1 MCECDDRGT
10 QLDYDDGNWCYLKEA
25 PCELHTGDVVGDNGD
40 NGDPWARCQVNGD
53 FQVECP
59 TNMPEGNNSSS
70 QKLDMVIL
78 DLTLYISIIN
88 KIGKTVFLSILSK
101 KGMPVMKEN
110 VGV

>member
-1 MCECDDRGT
+1 MAYFHIFAGPMCECDDRGT

-70 QKLDMVIL
+70 QNLDMFIL
-78 DLTLYISIIN
+78 DLYQY
-88 KIGKTVFLSILSK
+88 KY
-101 KGMPVMKEN
+101 
-110 VGV
+110 